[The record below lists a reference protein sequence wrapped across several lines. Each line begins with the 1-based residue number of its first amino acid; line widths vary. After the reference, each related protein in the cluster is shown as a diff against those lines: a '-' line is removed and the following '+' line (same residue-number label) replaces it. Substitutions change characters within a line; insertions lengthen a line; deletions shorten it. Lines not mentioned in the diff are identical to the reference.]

1 LRLSSPAVD
10 PRSCRARASA
20 VAGVARLLLTAAC
33 ALLAVP
39 GAARDGGA
47 ASAEGRAIAVFP
59 VQNRAGDSAAVAA
72 VDEAL
77 RRELARLGRLVGPDE
92 TRDALRRLRVRNGD
106 RAAPLLLR
114 QLGAELRVDWM
125 ASATLHEAD
134 RSLVPGLTLSVRL
147 YAADTGEM
155 LFSGFRGESGLD
167 RRTVLG
173 LGTIA
178 TLEEL
183 APLLTRDLLRD
194 LAPAA
199 GGGETA
205 TAREPRRSGLGTLAV
220 VPFTGS
226 TASQPTLSAEAV
238 TEAAQAR
245 FFADGVR
252 LVSPNRLQDVLRR
265 LQGGQW
271 GGVTAE
277 TGATLARTA
286 GADTILTGAVETYDL
301 GGGETEPE
309 PQVAIALRLLEAS
322 TGRILWTGSA
332 ERRGWDHQGLFRRGR
347 IHSRGALAERVVEA
361 LSRRL
366 EREGIQADRR
376 TEGQR

>member
-1 LRLSSPAVD
+1 MSLRSTVVLAYV
-10 PRSCRARASA
+10 
-20 VAGVARLLLTAAC
+20 
-33 ALLAVP
+33 LLAVP
-39 GAARDGGA
+39 SAAPGGGA
-47 ASAEGRAIAVFP
+47 PGADGRAIALFP
-59 VQNRAGDSAAVAA
+59 VQNRAGDSAAALA

-77 RRELARLGRLVGPDE
+77 RTELARLGRLVSPDE
-92 TRDALRRLRVRNGD
+92 TRGALRRLRIRNGD

-114 QLGAELRVDWM
+114 QLGAALHADWM

-147 YAADTGEM
+147 YAADTGE
-155 LFSGFRGESGLD
+155 LAFAGFHGASGLD

-173 LGTIA
+173 LRTIDA
-178 TLEEL
+178 VEAL
-183 APLLTRDLLRD
+183 APLVVRNLLRD
-194 LAPAA
+194 LPQAA
-199 GGGETA
+199 GGGGA
-205 TAREPRRSGLGTLAV
+205 ASSREPRRSQYGTLAV

-226 TASQPTLSAEAV
+226 TDLQPTLSAEAV

-271 GGVTAE
+271 GGVTTE
-277 TGATLARTA
+277 TRKSLAA
-286 GADTILTGAVETYDL
+286 AADTILTGTVEVYDL
-301 GGGETEPE
+301 GGGEAEPE
-309 PQVAIALRLLEAS
+309 PRVALALRLLDAS
-322 TGRILWTGSA
+322 TGRILWTGSS
-332 ERRGWDHQGLFRRGR
+332 ERSGWDRQGLFRRGR
-347 IHSRGALAERVVEA
+347 IHSRGALAERVVGD

-366 EREGIQADRR
+366 HREGIQVARR